1 MDRQWKLLIIREGNE
16 LKTIQQLDA
25 LHVKYQLAI
34 QEIIIDGITHQKL
47 QRNGMIE
54 AFINKKEEEHVKQL
68 PYVKDI
74 G

>member
-1 MDRQWKLLIIREGNE
+1 MNRQWKTLIIKEGNE
-16 LKTIQQLDA
+16 MKTIQQLDA
-25 LHVKYQLAI
+25 LHIKYQLAI
-34 QEIIIDGITHQKL
+34 DEIFVDGIKHQRL

>member
-1 MDRQWKLLIIREGNE
+1 MSQRYAYARYITNLNYINSNAS
-16 LKTIQQLDA
+16 KTR
-25 LHVKYQLAI
+25 KRRAI
-34 QEIIIDGITHQKL
+34 DEIFVDGIKHQRL

-54 AFINKKEEEHVKQL
+54 AFINKKEKEHVKQL